1 MLESDDDISKIFE
14 SSEYVNVAA
23 FELVVVVPED
33 ELLPVPEV
41 EVSLVL
47 VPVEVDVPEVPLFH
61 VVVLVPEDDPD
72 ESASVLAI

>member
-1 MLESDDDISKIFE
+1 M
-14 SSEYVNVAA
+14 NVAV

-47 VPVEVDVPEVPLFH
+47 VSVEVEVPEVPLFH

>member
-1 MLESDDDISKIFE
+1 M
-14 SSEYVNVAA
+14 NVAV

-33 ELLPVPEV
+33 ELLPVPEA

-47 VPVEVDVPEVPLFH
+47 VPVEVDVAEVPLFH

>member
-1 MLESDDDISKIFE
+1 M
-14 SSEYVNVAA
+14 NVAE

-47 VPVEVDVPEVPLFH
+47 VSVEVDVPEVPLFH

>member
-1 MLESDDDISKIFE
+1 
-14 SSEYVNVAA
+14 VNVAA

-47 VPVEVDVPEVPLFH
+47 VPVEVDVAEVPLFH

>member
-1 MLESDDDISKIFE
+1 M
-14 SSEYVNVAA
+14 NVAA

-47 VPVEVDVPEVPLFH
+47 VSVEVDVAEVPLFH
-61 VVVLVPEDDPD
+61 VVVLVPEDEPD